1 MAYTF
6 DGPNKRIILSSGTT
20 TMSVRDVWSRWVDW
34 VVTSDN
40 SKYLPA
46 FIEVGGDDIDP
57 SAGTKIPVF
66 AFLINGWRIRPQE
79 ADHTLAVTDGILLVS
94 GGGDPF
100 VDTAGD
106 YVVRINYQQPV
117 QAISFSTAGGEAPSA
132 SEVANAVW
140 SKVLIGSTITAAQL
154 MQVISAALAGK
165 LSGAG
170 TSLVKIRDL
179 EDTKD
184 IIMAAVDANGNRLTV
199 TLDL

>member
-6 DGPNKRIILSSGTT
+6 DGSAKTITLSAGTT
-20 TMSVRDVWSRWVDW
+20 TMSVRDVWSAWVDW
-34 VVTSDN
+34 FVTSDN
-40 SKYLPA
+40 SKYLMA
-46 FIEVGGDDIDP
+46 FQVIGGDDIDP
-57 SAGTKIPVF
+57 SAGTMIPIF
-66 AFLINGWRIRPQE
+66 AFLINGWRIKPQE

-100 VDTAGD
+100 INTTGD

-117 QAISFSTAGGEAPSA
+117 QAIAFSTAGGEAPSA

-140 SKVLIGSTITAAQL
+140 SKVLIGSSITATQL
-154 MQVISAALAGK
+154 MAVISAALAGK

-184 IIMAAVDANGNRLTV
+184 IITAAVDASGNRLTV
-199 TLDL
+199 TFDL